1 MATTNLMPLHP
12 GKDGSIAKAFQRI
25 IGYVENPEKTND
37 GSLVTAYQQAKALLD
52 RIPKE
57 ILDQAR
63 HEVRQSGKQRESR

>member
-37 GSLVTAYQQAKALLD
+37 GSLVTAYAAGNEQPC
-52 RIPKE
+52 RT
-57 ILDQAR
+57 
-63 HEVRQSGKQRESR
+63 VESA